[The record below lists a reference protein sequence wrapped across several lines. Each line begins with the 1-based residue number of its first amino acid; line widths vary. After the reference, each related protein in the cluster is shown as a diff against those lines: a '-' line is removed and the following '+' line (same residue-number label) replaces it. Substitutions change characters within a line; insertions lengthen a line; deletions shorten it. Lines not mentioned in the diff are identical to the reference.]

1 VEDQTTEKEIW
12 VNDVYLPYYDNQ
24 SRFLILYGG
33 AGSGKSVFAADKWAN
48 RILCEQGHNILAL
61 RKVGDTVHES
71 IYAELMAAF
80 DARDVLHEFKIN
92 ITEHSFYHK
101 PTGNRIRCRGLDDVS
116 KIKSIKGIT
125 GIWMEEATEF
135 EENDLDQLNLR
146 IRGKKKN
153 YVQYILSFNPID
165 ENHWLKKRFFDK
177 KDPDA
182 TVVHTTYKDNQY
194 LTEEDIRQMLKL
206 AERNPLYYDVYAL
219 GKWGIVLKTNKFLY
233 SFSKEK
239 HVIESYTPNPHLP
252 IMVSFDFNV
261 EPMTSLVSQQID
273 ENNVIAFD
281 ELEVPEGSTEEMVEL
296 VIAKYP
302 TWLGNIEIT
311 GDATGRNREK
321 ARRGNI
327 NSYTVIKDGLELYDR
342 EIKVPT
348 KNPELKDSRVLCNS
362 ILQHADFKITKNCE
376 KTIEDAIYGAMKNT
390 PSGAINLVKTDEQGL
405 HFLDNLRYTLHV
417 HYPDFIKN
425 PKKYRTKE

>member
-12 VNDVYLPYYDNQ
+12 VNDVYLPYYENR
-24 SRFLILYGG
+24 SRFLVLYGG

-80 DARDVLHEFKIN
+80 EARDVLHEFKIN
-92 ITEHSFYHK
+92 ITEHSFYHR

-296 VIAKYP
+296 VIAKKP
-302 TWLGNIEIT
+302 
-311 GDATGRNREK
+311 
-321 ARRGNI
+321 
-327 NSYTVIKDGLELYDR
+327 
-342 EIKVPT
+342 
-348 KNPELKDSRVLCNS
+348 
-362 ILQHADFKITKNCE
+362 
-376 KTIEDAIYGAMKNT
+376 GAGT
-390 PSGAINLVKTDEQGL
+390 
-405 HFLDNLRYTLHV
+405 
-417 HYPDFIKN
+417 
-425 PKKYRTKE
+425 